1 MRLWSLHPMYL
12 DKFGLVAL
20 WREAL
25 LAKKVLEGK
34 TKGYRNHPQLIR
46 FKNSNNPLHLINV
59 YLKFIYDEAKN
70 RNYNFDF
77 KKIELEQNHNFQ
89 PINVTEGQLLYEL
102 QHLLNKLKVRCPENF
117 EKLKNINKLQ
127 SNPVFKIVFG
137 EIEPWEKFYV

>member
-1 MRLWSLHPMYL
+1 MRLWTLHPMYL
-12 DKFGLVAL
+12 DKIGLVAL

-46 FKNSNNPLHLINV
+46 FKNSNNPLQLINV

-77 KKIELEQNHNFQ
+77 KKIELEPGLKFQ
-89 PINVTEGQLLYEL
+89 PIDVSEGQLLYEFR
-102 QHLLNKLKVRCPENF
+102 HLLAKLKIRCPEHF
-117 EKLKNINKLQ
+117 EKLKNIDKLQ
-127 SNPVFKIVFG
+127 SNPVFRIVPG
-137 EIEPWEKFYV
+137 NVELWEKI

>member
-127 SNPVFKIVFG
+127 SNPVFKIVPG
-137 EIEPWEKFYV
+137 EIEPWEKVK